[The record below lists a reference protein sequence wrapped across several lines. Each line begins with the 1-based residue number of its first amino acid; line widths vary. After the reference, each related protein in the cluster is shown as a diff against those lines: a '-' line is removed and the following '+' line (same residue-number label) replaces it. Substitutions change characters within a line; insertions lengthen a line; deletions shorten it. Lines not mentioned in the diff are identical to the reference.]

1 MKIKNQVSHNI
12 IFQLLNLAKIR
23 ILQKHI
29 DLEIMQKIAI
39 ILLKKYDE
47 NNLLMK
53 ITKKFLENINAY
65 LIKIFIH

>member
-1 MKIKNQVSHNI
+1 MKIKKQVSHNI
-12 IFQLLNLAKIR
+12 IFQLLNLANIR

-29 DLEIMQKIAI
+29 DLKIMQKIAI
-39 ILLKKYDE
+39 ILLSKYDK

-53 ITKKFLENINAY
+53 ITKKFLENIHAY

>member
-29 DLEIMQKIAI
+29 DLKIMQKIAI
-39 ILLKKYDE
+39 ILLRKYDE

-53 ITKKFLENINAY
+53 ITKKFLENIHAY